1 MISTAR
7 SSNDHMYAAVSA
19 MLRDAAHKAKSMGP
33 DDIDTYIATYEAIV
47 AHIEQQI
54 RNFDSTSCAA
64 IAFEHVADAFA
75 SKQVWKHAR
84 ETYSQALQVINGT
97 EATSSPSVAAPNT
110 KSAMQQPACC
120 CAFTVL
126 QKFANACMHLKD
138 YDGAWKAHQECLDIV
153 KPTSFPIT
161 DSRIVTVVGNMGHVQ
176 YAKGGCAA
184 AMVTAITI
192 YKQCLRLQRS
202 LSSRDLLAEA
212 NTMSK
217 IGFIFRQGGRLDTA
231 ITWYED
237 AIEVRTEVLGED
249 HVGLSSGLLA
259 IGNIHYRQ
267 GELDCALAAF
277 SEYLSLDR
285 SSSPDSDPCFLVHVL
300 DKMGAISLQLEYHTF
315 ARTCYEDLVSIA
327 RAEAVHSRILAMAFA
342 RSLYNLAVIY
352 NAEGH
357 LSKAID
363 CAEESIQAGIL
374 ESSFASR
381 CLAFVICLYIKKGD
395 AEKAQMYQTIS
406 DVLVWEDESSASR
419 PAKRCKKNNKNHG
432 AAAA

>member
-1 MISTAR
+1 MT
-7 SSNDHMYAAVSA
+7 AVSA
-19 MLRDAAHKAKSMGP
+19 MLRDAAHKAKYVGP
-33 DDIDTYIATYEAIV
+33 DDIGTYVATYEAIV

-54 RNFDSTSCAA
+54 RNLDSTCCAA

-75 SKQVWKHAR
+75 SKQVWQQAR
-84 ETYSQALQVINGT
+84 ETYSQALQVMNGT
-97 EATSSPSVAAPNT
+97 DATSSFPGVTALNH
-110 KSAMQQPACC
+110 KSAMQQQPAGA

-138 YDGAWKAHQECLDIV
+138 YDGAWNAHQECLDIV

-176 YAKGGCAA
+176 YAKSGAAA
-184 AMVTAITI
+184 AMGTAITI
-192 YKQCLRLQRS
+192 YKQCLSLQRS

-231 ITWYED
+231 ITWYEG
-237 AIEVRTEVLGED
+237 AIEVRTEVLGDD

-259 IGNIHYRQ
+259 IGNIHYSQ

-277 SEYLSLDR
+277 SECLSLDR
-285 SSSPDSDPCFLVHVL
+285 SSSPDSNPCFVVYVL
-300 DKMGAISLQLEYHTF
+300 DKMGGICVQLEYHTF
-315 ARTCYEDLVSIA
+315 AIKCYEDLVSIA
-327 RAEAVHSRILAMAFA
+327 RAEAVHSRSLAMAFA

-363 CAEESIQAGIL
+363 SAEESIQVGIL
-374 ESSFASR
+374 ESSLAFR
-381 CLAFVICLYIKKGD
+381 CLAFIISLYLKTGD
-395 AEKAQMYQTIS
+395 AEKAQTYQMIS
-406 DVLVWEDESSASR
+406 DVLEGKNESRECR
-419 PAKRCKKNNKNHG
+419 PAKRCKTNNKNQG